1 MTPID
6 ESMIPIFTRRN
17 SQRQPQVAEL
27 ESVVES
33 QAQQIL
39 RLDQAA
45 GGAEHLRKREA
56 ELVSAPASQ
65 PASNCDAGG
74 DVGMGRDKNGP

>member
-1 MTPID
+1 
-6 ESMIPIFTRRN
+6 
-17 SQRQPQVAEL
+17 
-27 ESVVES
+27 VVES

-65 PASNCDAGG
+65 PAATAVRLAM
-74 DVGMGRDKNGP
+74 VGWAKIRTG